1 MDTTAGVAEATV
13 MPVKRPKQ
21 EFVAAWIVASAMEK
35 ALVPIVS
42 CGFGPRG

>member
-1 MDTTAGVAEATV
+1 MDTTAGEAEATV

-35 ALVPIVS
+35 ALVRTLTC
-42 CGFGPRG
+42 CGRRG